1 MSSMVRVLCSRAVA
15 GGFAL
20 ASLPH
25 LLAETGEEAAA
36 KLAELR
42 ERSEVGVVLIEE
54 PLYDAMPEETLRSLA
69 SSAVPMVVPFPGPI
83 WRERPAAEEYIVELL
98 RRAIGYRVRLR

>member
-1 MSSMVRVLCSRAVA
+1 MSATVRVVCSQAVA

-25 LLAETGEEAAA
+25 VLAETGEEAAA
-36 KLAELR
+36 KLADLR
-42 ERSEVGVVLIEE
+42 DSPEVGVVLIEE
-54 PLYDAMPEETLRSLA
+54 PLYDSMPEEILRSLSA
-69 SSAVPMVVPFPGPI
+69 SAVPMVVPFPGPV
-83 WRERPAAEEYIVELL
+83 WKERPPAEEYIVELL

>member
-1 MSSMVRVLCSRAVA
+1 MIGTVRVVCSPAVA

-25 LLAETGEEAAA
+25 LPARTGEEAAA
-36 KLAELR
+36 RLAELR
-42 ERSEVGVVLIEE
+42 ERPGIGVVLIEE
-54 PLYDAMPEETLRSLA
+54 PLYEAMGEETLRSLSTA
-69 SSAVPMVVPFPGPI
+69 ALPMVVPFPAPVWI
-83 WRERPAAEEYIVELL
+83 ERPPAEEYIVELL